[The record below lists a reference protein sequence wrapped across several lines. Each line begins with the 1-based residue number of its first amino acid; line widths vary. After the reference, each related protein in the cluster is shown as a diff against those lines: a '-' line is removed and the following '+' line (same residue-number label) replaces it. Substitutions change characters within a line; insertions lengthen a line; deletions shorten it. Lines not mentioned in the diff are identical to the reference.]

1 MSQKSDKKEKQKMTK
16 PVSKNETGPKAVEKR
31 DGKIRVTLPNNLKTR
46 IEAERNPDD
55 IISEALFDYYDDQ
68 RHRNEIAVQKE
79 INNNIIEI
87 QRRHIS
93 DLKEQLT
100 ASNKNYEELMK
111 TYQAYMLQVQPLVEN
126 AKLQEAERVGRITT
140 PEEETK
146 TESEDT
152 KTEGKGTK
160 NEVESTKT
168 ESHGTQNEGDET
180 QNEGDKTQNENVQ
193 LIKPVAAPVKTKK
206 WYEFWK

>member
-1 MSQKSDKKEKQKMTK
+1 MSRKSDKKEKQKMTK
-16 PVSKNETGPKAVEKR
+16 PVSKNETGQKTVRKG

-46 IEAERNPDD
+46 VEAERNPDE
-55 IISEALFDYYDDQ
+55 IISEALSDYYDDQ

-111 TYQAYMLQVQPLVEN
+111 TYQAYMLQVQPLIEN
-126 AKLQEAERVGRITT
+126 AKLQEAERVGRIEAPKEETKN
-140 PEEETK
+140 EDEETK
-146 TESEDT
+146 TEGKST
-152 KTEGKGTK
+152 KTEG
-160 NEVESTKT
+160 ESTKT
-168 ESHGTQNEGDET
+168 EGDDMKNEGDEM
-180 QNEGDKTQNENVQ
+180 KKENDQ
-193 LIKPVAAPVKTKK
+193 LTKSGAVPLKTKK

>member
-16 PVSKNETGPKAVEKR
+16 SVSKNETGPKAVGKG
-31 DGKIRVTLPNNLKTR
+31 DGKIRVILPNNLKNR
-46 IEAERNPDD
+46 IEAERNPDE

-68 RHRNEIAVQKE
+68 RHRNERNVQKE

-126 AKLQEAERVGRITT
+126 AKLQEAERVGRIKA
-140 PEEETK
+140 PEE
-146 TESEDT
+146 DM
-152 KTEGKGTK
+152 KTEGEGAK
-160 NEVESTKT
+160 
-168 ESHGTQNEGDET
+168 NEGDEM
-180 QNEGDKTQNENVQ
+180 KNENGP
-193 LIKPVAAPVKTKK
+193 LTKPMETPAKTKK